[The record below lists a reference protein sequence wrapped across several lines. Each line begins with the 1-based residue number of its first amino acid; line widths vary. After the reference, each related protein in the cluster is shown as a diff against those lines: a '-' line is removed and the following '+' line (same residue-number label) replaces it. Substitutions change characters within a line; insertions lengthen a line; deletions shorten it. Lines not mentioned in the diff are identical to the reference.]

1 MTQTSMKKDFIDEQL
16 CTEASIY
23 LNEQTDGEI
32 IASFEGVK
40 LLKLDSIID
49 ITNMRSSRFNLENS
63 PHTFISDAI
72 INHHLLFDASFN
84 NNETQDLENRLNK
97 RFSNR
102 NIQSCARKL
111 ADIGAEYRRNGQM
124 LVELL
129 SNYMTVLYDV
139 PSWTGLNKIHAIT
152 MDSSK
157 SDFLIRTSEFNYTWT
172 ENTTIATL
180 VLAQYFNQFGGALWA
195 SILYGLAYE
204 QAVITVKPDMKVIT
218 LELD

>member
-1 MTQTSMKKDFIDEQL
+1 
-16 CTEASIY
+16 
-23 LNEQTDGEI
+23 
-32 IASFEGVK
+32 
-40 LLKLDSIID
+40 
-49 ITNMRSSRFNLENS
+49 
-63 PHTFISDAI
+63 
-72 INHHLLFDASFN
+72 
-84 NNETQDLENRLNK
+84 
-97 RFSNR
+97 
-102 NIQSCARKL
+102 
-111 ADIGAEYRRNGQM
+111 
-124 LVELL
+124 
-129 SNYMTVLYDV
+129 
-139 PSWTGLNKIHAIT
+139 